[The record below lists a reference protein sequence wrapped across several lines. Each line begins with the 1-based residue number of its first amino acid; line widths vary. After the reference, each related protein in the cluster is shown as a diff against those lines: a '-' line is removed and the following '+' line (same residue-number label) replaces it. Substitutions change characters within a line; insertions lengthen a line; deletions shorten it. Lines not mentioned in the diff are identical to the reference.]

1 MIPLLARQSI
11 DRKVS
16 DHLSVIVGNYEY
28 YYACGI
34 LNRRLSLGLPSDI
47 KPQDLF
53 EKMQDLLKDIT
64 IEAPTGDDV
73 TDEDYLKY
81 LVKRYEPDD
90 RYDDQMKELFTFDG

>member
-28 YYACGI
+28 YYACGL
-34 LNRRLSLGLPSDI
+34 LNRMLSLGLPSDI

>member
-28 YYACGI
+28 YYACGL

-90 RYDDQMKELFTFDG
+90 RYDDPMKELLTFDG